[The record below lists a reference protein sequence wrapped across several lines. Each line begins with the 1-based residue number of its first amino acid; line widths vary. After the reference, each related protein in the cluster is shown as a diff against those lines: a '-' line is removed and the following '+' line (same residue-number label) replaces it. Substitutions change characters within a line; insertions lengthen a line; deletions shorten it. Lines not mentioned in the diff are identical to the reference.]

1 MKKIRNLLVW
11 ACLLIPMVTLAG
23 KESRINYE
31 KKLNFSFN
39 VNNNAHFQL
48 TNKYGDITFYS
59 WDKNVIS
66 ATVTITVKADN
77 QEDAKRI
84 ANGIQIE
91 KSQSGN
97 NVSLT
102 TNYSSG
108 GSSTSFWNLF
118 FGGGMSSQKNISIDY
133 KVYLPRSL
141 GVLNVVNKYG
151 DISGNQVPG
160 AVNVT
165 LHYGHIHL
173 SDIQRSLNLEVKYGE
188 GSITDVTGANIQS
201 AYTDFH
207 LDKIKRLNMHY
218 EYGDLKIGSL
228 GSARFD
234 GSYGDIYAGQ
244 ITDLQSTTSYSDYR
258 IAVIGSR
265 AVIETS
271 YGDVEINKTS
281 SNLKQLSVTLRYS
294 DLSVGFPANLPMRI
308 EANLQYGDLDT
319 DLRGLR
325 VVKAVEKS
333 TQTSYVAQTQGG
345 SGAVVQIS
353 GKYGDVDLEN
363 N

>member
-1 MKKIRNLLVW
+1 NLLVW

-133 KVYLPRSL
+133 KV
-141 GVLNVVNKYG
+141 
-151 DISGNQVPG
+151 
-160 AVNVT
+160 
-165 LHYGHIHL
+165 
-173 SDIQRSLNLEVKYGE
+173 
-188 GSITDVTGANIQS
+188 
-201 AYTDFH
+201 
-207 LDKIKRLNMHY
+207 
-218 EYGDLKIGSL
+218 
-228 GSARFD
+228 
-234 GSYGDIYAGQ
+234 
-244 ITDLQSTTSYSDYR
+244 
-258 IAVIGSR
+258 
-265 AVIETS
+265 
-271 YGDVEINKTS
+271 
-281 SNLKQLSVTLRYS
+281 
-294 DLSVGFPANLPMRI
+294 
-308 EANLQYGDLDT
+308 
-319 DLRGLR
+319 
-325 VVKAVEKS
+325 
-333 TQTSYVAQTQGG
+333 
-345 SGAVVQIS
+345 
-353 GKYGDVDLEN
+353 
-363 N
+363 